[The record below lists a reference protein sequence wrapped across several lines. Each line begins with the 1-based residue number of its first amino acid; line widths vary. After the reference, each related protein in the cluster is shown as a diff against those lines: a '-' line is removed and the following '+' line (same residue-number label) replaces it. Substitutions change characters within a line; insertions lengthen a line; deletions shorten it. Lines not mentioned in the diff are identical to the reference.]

1 MEYRKT
7 RKTLVMTVGETY
19 MMTSGSE
26 VECLAYRQ
34 GSTPDET
41 LAIVRLLISGW
52 TVLVHGPGIYADDLI
67 DWNYS
72 GREYG
77 HISHAEAV
85 RRCRL

>member
-7 RKTLVMTVGETY
+7 RQPLIMKPGEIY
-19 MMTSGSE
+19 FMISGAE
-26 VECLAYRQ
+26 VECLAFKQ
-34 GSTPDET
+34 GATPDET

-77 HISHAEAV
+77 RLSHDEAV